1 MKHKIL
7 FDRYQ
12 LSYQQYHKIKD
23 LIDEND
29 ISQVE
34 LLVFLGRLKFSRQ
47 QMTDFLQA
55 SRVQREKLLMK
66 QRQFLLDRIH
76 EDYRLID
83 QLDEMLY
90 QLKEN
95 KDG

>member
-12 LSYQQYHKIKD
+12 LSYQQYYKIKD
-23 LIDEND
+23 MINEND

-47 QMTDFLQA
+47 QMI
-55 SRVQREKLLMK
+55 R
-66 QRQFLLDRIH
+66 
-76 EDYRLID
+76 
-83 QLDEMLY
+83 
-90 QLKEN
+90 
-95 KDG
+95 